1 MPGPRGVITVNGNTE
16 RSLRT
21 EEHTAALAAE
31 VQSGLLKQNLNSA
44 AEPTDTVK
52 RVRARL
58 EIRPPSQSWSSI
70 GIRTTR
76 T

>member
-31 VQSGLLKQNLNSA
+31 VQSGLLKQNRNPTV
-44 AEPTDTVK
+44 EPLDITK
-52 RVRARL
+52 RV
-58 EIRPPSQSWSSI
+58 W
-70 GIRTTR
+70 TTLQQDGLAHQELD
-76 T
+76 